1 MCTESILGLC
11 AAATKQHYSRLSRS
25 SLLVVL
31 KSAMS
36 HVVIGED
43 QLVKDVGKHLEKVK
57 LTSRSDSG
65 ITLVVP
71 DHEQAHHEGDTA
83 TRVGRN

>member
-1 MCTESILGLC
+1 
-11 AAATKQHYSRLSRS
+11 
-25 SLLVVL
+25 
-31 KSAMS
+31 MS